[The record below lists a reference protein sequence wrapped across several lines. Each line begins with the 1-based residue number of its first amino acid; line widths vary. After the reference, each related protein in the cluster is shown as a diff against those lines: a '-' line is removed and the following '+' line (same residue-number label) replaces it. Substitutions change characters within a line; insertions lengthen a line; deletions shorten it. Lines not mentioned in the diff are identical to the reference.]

1 MNHFMY
7 VYLQPP
13 EIDKCSMLAVK
24 HYDVRISNKDEEI
37 SQNFY
42 NRTNFLFEHLDNR
55 LNFTLIMNITVIDI
69 KGQRSNSTVITKTIG
84 FQNIISSKYM
94 LHTYLRSVMYVCTYV
109 CSLW

>member
-1 MNHFMY
+1 MY

-55 LNFTLIMNITVIDI
+55 LNFTLIINITVIDI
-69 KGQRSNSTVITKTIG
+69 KGQRSNSTAITKTIG